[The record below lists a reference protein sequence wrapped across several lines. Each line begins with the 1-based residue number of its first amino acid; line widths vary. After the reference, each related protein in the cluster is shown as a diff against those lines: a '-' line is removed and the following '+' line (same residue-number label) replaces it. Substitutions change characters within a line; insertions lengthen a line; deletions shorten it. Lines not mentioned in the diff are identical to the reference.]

1 MPFSV
6 AVVDVME
13 LVAPV
18 AAAGAAGNFDVP
30 AVLGFALL
38 TAVIVVLIS
47 TVTDL
52 LYGVVDPR
60 VRFD

>member
-1 MPFSV
+1 M
-6 AVVDVME
+6 
-13 LVAPV
+13 
-18 AAAGAAGNFDVP
+18 AAGAAGNFDVP

>member
-1 MPFSV
+1 MV
-6 AVVDVME
+6 E
-13 LVAPV
+13 
-18 AAAGAAGNFDVP
+18 AGLRLDIP

-38 TAVIVVLIS
+38 SALIVVVVS
-47 TVTDL
+47 TVVDI